1 MTTIIGSDA
10 IGVRPKRRGTEP
22 PMGQVLLENLQRFG
36 YAELVIRAT
45 DLAKL
50 INEKTDKKISR
61 QRIAALPNA
70 IRINP
75 ETIGPIAEA
84 LGVDPSELMRH

>member
-1 MTTIIGSDA
+1 MTAVIGADA
-10 IGVRPKRRGTEP
+10 VGVRPKRRGAAP
-22 PMGQVLLENLQRFG
+22 PMGRVLLENLQRFG

-50 INEKTDKKISR
+50 INEKTGKKMSR

-75 ETIGPIAEA
+75 ETFGPIAEA